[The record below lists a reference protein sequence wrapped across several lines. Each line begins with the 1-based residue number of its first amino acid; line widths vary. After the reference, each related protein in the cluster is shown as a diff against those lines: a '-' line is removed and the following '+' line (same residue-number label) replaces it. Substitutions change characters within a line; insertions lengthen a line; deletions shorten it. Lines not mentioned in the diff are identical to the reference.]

1 MNVDAYFDFVE
12 RVHTLDGLAE
22 DLTDAVCSYSEL
34 RDMLKIVESKD
45 KLDSEEQS
53 EIPLCVQYLLQKTTV
68 FQMLA
73 SKIKGMKD
81 LILDKAKE
89 LDSEELRIEY

>member
-45 KLDSEEQS
+45 KLNSEEQS
-53 EIPLCVQYLLQKTTV
+53 EIPLCVQYLLKKTTV
-68 FQMLA
+68 FQMLGT
-73 SKIKGMKD
+73 KIEGMKN

-89 LDSEELRIEY
+89 LGSEELFND